1 MDRHQMHV
9 DLLEGRFLNM
19 LVRHSGARNI
29 LEIGMFT
36 GYSAPMM
43 SEALPENGHVTTC
56 EINPKAEAIARKYF
70 AESPHGN
77 KITIRMGRALETIK
91 TLSGPFDL
99 VFIDADKPNYC
110 NYYEATFPLVRPGG
124 LIVGDNVLWSGKV
137 LDSKETKVRESVIYV
152 LKKCKRGVPFR
163 AKVWSTAQR
172 LVMLG
177 YILKTT
183 TEENY
188 ASLNLVH
195 SCWTDRGGDCEIGH
209 ACAHDYFLDHR
220 ARHHRIDHRRRS
232 HSHVFTTGQC
242 AIPSGWSHFFHP
254 GSDSG
259 SLRLL

>member
-1 MDRHQMHV
+1 MDRFIDAAVEQFAHDHTEAETDLYVRLREETYRTMDRPQMQV
-9 DLLEGRFLNM
+9 GLLEGRFLKM
-19 LVRHSGARNI
+19 LVRLTGARNI

-36 GYSAPMM
+36 GYSALMM

-137 LDSKETKVRESVIYV
+137 LDPKDDDTRAIVAFDQLVQDLEVRRDGALVYRERFAW
-152 LKKCKRGVPFR
+152 RGPWDADTVRCCPSSGSAASTGR
-163 AKVWSTAQR
+163 TSDTIALLVWWPRLSRPTPTLPGQR
-172 LVMLG
+172 
-177 YILKTT
+177 
-183 TEENY
+183 
-188 ASLNLVH
+188 S
-195 SCWTDRGGDCEIGH
+195 R
-209 ACAHDYFLDHR
+209 
-220 ARHHRIDHRRRS
+220 
-232 HSHVFTTGQC
+232 TTG
-242 AIPSGWSHFFHP
+242 
-254 GSDSG
+254 
-259 SLRLL
+259 SL